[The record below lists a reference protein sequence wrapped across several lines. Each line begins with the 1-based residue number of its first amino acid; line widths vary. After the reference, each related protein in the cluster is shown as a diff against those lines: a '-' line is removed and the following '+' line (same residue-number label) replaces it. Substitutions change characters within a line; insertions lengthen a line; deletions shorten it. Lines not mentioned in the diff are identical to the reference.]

1 MREMVRGRQD
11 AQKRLGGQQDK
22 QKLPALDPQNR
33 KKSHVPLTVAGGRE
47 GGVGPRGPTEQE
59 LGEERSEEGD
69 SGVRRVGMRGRRAG
83 QPQTPSGG
91 RSSEGMPG
99 VPV

>member
-11 AQKRLGGQQDK
+11 AQKRLGWQQDK

-47 GGVGPRGPTEQE
+47 AWALVDPQSR
-59 LGEERSEEGD
+59 RSSGRR
-69 SGVRRVGMRGRRAG
+69 GVRRGTRG
-83 QPQTPSGG
+83 
-91 RSSEGMPG
+91 
-99 VPV
+99 

>member
-22 QKLPALDPQNR
+22 QKLPALDPPNR

-59 LGEERSEEGD
+59 LGEERSGGGLGGEEG
-69 SGVRRVGMRGRRAG
+69 GNEGQEGRPIPNSLWG
-83 QPQTPSGG
+83 EEQ
-91 RSSEGMPG
+91 
-99 VPV
+99 